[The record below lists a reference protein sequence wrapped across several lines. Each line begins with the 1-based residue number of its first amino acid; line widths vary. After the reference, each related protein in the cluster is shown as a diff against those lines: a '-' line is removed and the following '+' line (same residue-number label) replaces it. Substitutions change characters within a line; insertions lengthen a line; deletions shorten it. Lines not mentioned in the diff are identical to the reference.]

1 MGPALIKR
9 VLLIA
14 GQVILAAIFIVAGY
28 AKLREPWPNFAVSI
42 NSFKMVPETWLEPMA
57 RYVPWAEL
65 LLGLAILSGFL
76 LRWSA
81 LIASLVLT
89 VFFAVLIRAWS
100 LGMQVDCGCFGSG
113 EGPLGPLRLAE
124 EALMLAVG
132 VAVTIAAFRRAA
144 RSA

>member
-1 MGPALIKR
+1 MCSPTPDGTRGLCCALTTSYR
-9 VLLIA
+9 ERYGAVLVPA
-14 GQVILAAIFIVAGY
+14 GQSREGRAIAIQAAFSA
-28 AKLREPWPNFAVSI
+28 
-42 NSFKMVPETWLEPMA
+42 NSVLT
-57 RYVPWAEL
+57 R
-65 LLGLAILSGFL
+65 LGVL

-89 VFFAVLIRAWS
+89 VFFAVLIRVWS

-113 EGPLGPLRLAE
+113 EGPLGPLRLFE

-132 VAVTIAAFRRAA
+132 VAVTIAAFRRTA